1 MPDLRSRD
9 HAVTGFDDPLVP
21 TPHHLDTS
29 RERCAVSSKESLRNM
44 LMRFRQN
51 IPRGECRS
59 IGGGISIGCGDQ
71 QNSVSEYLLHHRP
84 HSLVFLV
91 TPYPDHQ

>member
-1 MPDLRSRD
+1 MPDLPVGPVSYSLSQTVSNLRSRD

-59 IGGGISIGCGDQ
+59 YGNTLARQSA
-71 QNSVSEYLLHHRP
+71 
-84 HSLVFLV
+84 
-91 TPYPDHQ
+91 